1 LPADVEPGIHAG
13 HILFE
18 NGGFTHQVPYSYM
31 AGYTLGGDVGEEMVL
46 VDGWGDEHEPYDNGV
61 LHPCVSATGY
71 PDYGQRNIL
80 LNIPDEYPTKNRTVL
95 VAKIEW
101 DNPGTIVDLYI
112 KPTADSFFSQFVGT
126 DEARFAPNE
135 PTKNTIIWDAGY
147 DINGTYDLHYEC
159 YNWAGDDYFENITI
173 TLQWFNVSL
182 PTPTCDLTYWSRW
195 DTNPVPFDTNDS
207 LVGDHV
213 EIKAEMSELSVDN
226 LPEYNITRLEMEF
239 LSGLYV
245 VLTGTVAV
253 PFGDVW
259 PPPINE
265 VDTYVWETVDG
276 ITANSLVRVNLHLI
290 PDSGDPSVA
299 VFEWFDL
306 DENGEVDYATEL
318 GTQFLSVDD
327 GGDHF
332 DEYGEFVAPNDMS
345 IAIMVYCWEW
355 AYTAGMTYE
364 LTVDSRRSDAFL
376 VADDNYTFDT
386 YDFLFNITKAINV
399 RAYTDTNLW
408 FITSTENN
416 FLGNFFAPR
425 VNVTSPNG
433 GEDWSTG
440 LHNITW
446 TAYDNNS
453 DDIMTYN
460 VLFSRDAGESWQLL
474 AGGLTG
480 NYFEWNTAPFL
491 EGDDWLIE
499 VRGIDN
505 DTVYTGMQNPLDPWI
520 VIEVP
525 GGDQT
530 YANLIGFDFGAFVQ
544 NDWPGYVGF
553 DRSDAVFT
561 AGSQTPPVTTTPPE
575 TTTTTTTPE
584 ETTPPPP
591 IDPLLIG
598 LVGGIGAGVVVVLI
612 LFLVKRK

>member
-1 LPADVEPGIHAG
+1 
-13 HILFE
+13 
-18 NGGFTHQVPYSYM
+18 
-31 AGYTLGGDVGEEMVL
+31 
-46 VDGWGDEHEPYDNGV
+46 
-61 LHPCVSATGY
+61 
-71 PDYGQRNIL
+71 
-80 LNIPDEYPTKNRTVL
+80 
-95 VAKIEW
+95 
-101 DNPGTIVDLYI
+101 
-112 KPTADSFFSQFVGT
+112 
-126 DEARFAPNE
+126 
-135 PTKNTIIWDAGY
+135 
-147 DINGTYDLHYEC
+147 
-159 YNWAGDDYFENITI
+159 
-173 TLQWFNVSL
+173 
-182 PTPTCDLTYWSRW
+182 
-195 DTNPVPFDTNDS
+195 
-207 LVGDHV
+207 
-213 EIKAEMSELSVDN
+213 
-226 LPEYNITRLEMEF
+226 MEF

-276 ITANSLVRVNLHLI
+276 ITANSLVRINLHLI
-290 PDSGDPSVA
+290 PDSGDPSFA
-299 VFEWFDL
+299 AFEWFDL